1 VIVDAHFHVWRL
13 ARGDYGWLSPALGA
27 IHRDI
32 SVSDWWRVA
41 APCGVQRGVLVQA
54 APTEAETQFLLATAD
69 TDERVAGVVGWADLL
84 APGAPDRI
92 AALARHP
99 KLKGLRPMLHD
110 LDDVDWVLLPTLAP
124 AFEAMIEHGL
134 VFDALVRPLHLPRIR
149 ELGRRHPRL
158 VIVLDHAGKPA
169 IATSGWNAWAAE
181 LERVGAETSALCKL
195 SGLLTEATPA
205 QATTAAL
212 QPWVHQVL
220 ESFGPERVLWGSD
233 WPVLELA
240 GHFADWWQLSVELA
254 RGLTDAQRR
263 AVFGGNA
270 ARSYR
275 L

>member
-1 VIVDAHFHVWRL
+1 MIVDAHFHVWRL
-13 ARGDYGWLSPALGA
+13 ARGDYGWLTPALGA

-32 SVSDWWRVA
+32 NVSDWWRVA

-69 TDERVAGVVGWADLL
+69 TDERVAGVVGWTDLL
-84 APGAPDRI
+84 GPGAPDRI

-110 LDDVDWVLLPTLAP
+110 LDDPDWVLKPALAP

-134 VFDALVRPLHLPRIR
+134 VFDALVRPLHLPSIR

-169 IATSGWNAWAAE
+169 IATRGWKAWAVE
-181 LERVGAETSALCKL
+181 LDRLCVETSALCKL
-195 SGLLTEATPA
+195 SGLLTEAAPA

-212 QPWVHQVL
+212 QRWVHQVL
-220 ESFGPERVLWGSD
+220 KTFGPERVLWGSD

-240 GHFADWWQLSVELA
+240 SNFAHWWQLSVELA
-254 RGLTDAQRR
+254 RGLTDAQRQ

-270 ARSYR
+270 ARIYR